1 MVRTKTNTL
10 NNKEKNVEHQN
21 ARDIQE
27 KTNFDVFF
35 DGATRIGLTLQMSN
49 WEQHSNII
57 YSVLCTIIN
66 FSVFFKHKA

>member
-1 MVRTKTNTL
+1 VKGHRDKMARTKTNTL

-49 WEQHSNII
+49 
-57 YSVLCTIIN
+57 
-66 FSVFFKHKA
+66 